1 MKPLAD
7 HPYFDLLADRFAVL
21 SSPVRLRILHALFEG
36 AQTVSHLAACTGVR
50 LQNVS
55 QHLRLMRNQGL
66 VTRRKRGQEV
76 LYGLADERLV
86 QMLETMRKMIADS
99 VQREETRG

>member
-1 MKPLAD
+1 M
-7 HPYFDLLADRFAVL
+7 
-21 SSPVRLRILHALFEG
+21 
-36 AQTVSHLAACTGVR
+36 R

-55 QHLRLMRNQGL
+55 QHLRLMRNRGL
-66 VTRRKRGQEV
+66 VTRRRCGQEV
-76 LYGLADERLV
+76 QYRLADERLV